1 MSFNLIEA
9 AKGLFNNELI
19 GKASSMLG
27 ESDNAVTKA
36 LGGIIPSLLGGLLD
50 KTSSSEGAATVAQL
64 AKETVEQ
71 GIAGNLAGLLGD
83 TDGLLAKGAGLL
95 SGLFGKDAS
104 SLLGN
109 VIAQFS
115 GVKNTSAGSLLSMA
129 APAVLGMLGNHAKNN
144 NLDAAGMGSLLSS
157 QKDSIAAALPA
168 GLNLGSVFSGISS
181 QPAQA
186 AAAAVSAAAHTK
198 ASHDHHAPHHGHDTE
213 VESGGALKYILP
225 LIMMALIA
233 MACWYLVKDGCRS
246 TNHGPAPVA
255 GATTT
260 SHDAHGTHT
269 GTVSIPAVAGKV
281 DSLTG
286 DFIYDLG
293 ESIEL
298 SLPDGAKLSVGKNST
313 EYKLIQFLNDKNA
326 VLDSV
331 KGNWFEFTNVRFK
344 TGGAEIT
351 AESEAQ
357 LKNMIAIAKAF
368 PNAKFKIG
376 GYTDNTGDAAKNL
389 ALSQKRADAVAAKVK
404 ALGIAD
410 SAITG
415 AEGFGKEWPIASN
428 DTPEG
433 RAQNRRVAVNVKA
446 K

>member
-19 GKASSMLG
+19 GKASSLLG
-27 ESDNAVTKA
+27 ESDNAVSKA
-36 LGGIIPSLLGGLLD
+36 LGGIIPSLLGGLID
-50 KTSSSEGAATVAQL
+50 KTSGSEGAATVAQL
-64 AKETVEQ
+64 AKETNEQ

-95 SGLFGKDAS
+95 SGLFGKDAA
-104 SLLGN
+104 SLLSN

-115 GVKNTSAGSLLSMA
+115 GVKNSSAGSLLSMA

-168 GLNLGSVFSGISS
+168 GLNLGSVFSGFGS

-186 AAAAVSAAAHTK
+186 AAAISDAAHTK
-198 ASHDHHAPHHGHDTE
+198 ASHDHHAPHHGHEAE
-213 VESGGALKYILP
+213 VENSGALKYILP

-246 TNHGPAPVA
+246 SNHGPTPVA
-255 GATTT
+255 GTTT
-260 SHDAHGTHT
+260 GSHDAHGSNT
-269 GTVSIPAVAGKV
+269 GTVSMPAVAGKV

-326 VLDSV
+326 TLDSV

-357 LKNMIAIAKAF
+357 LKNMVAIAKAF
-368 PNAKFKIG
+368 PNAKFKVG

-404 ALGIAD
+404 ALGIAGG
-410 SAITG
+410 AITG